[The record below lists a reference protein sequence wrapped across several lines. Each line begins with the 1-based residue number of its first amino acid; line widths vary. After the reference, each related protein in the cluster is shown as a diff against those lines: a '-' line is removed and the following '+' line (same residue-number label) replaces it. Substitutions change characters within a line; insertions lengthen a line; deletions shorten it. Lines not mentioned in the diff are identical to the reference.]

1 MTEEKRTPLY
11 QWHDANGGKM
21 VEYAGW
27 QMPVQY
33 EGLMSEHHAV
43 RQKAG
48 MFDVSHM
55 GEVRVKGKEALS
67 FIQHLLTNDFSSMK
81 DGEILYTFMCYPE
94 GGVVDDLLVY
104 RFAQDEYLL
113 VINAGNVQKDLDWIN
128 EKAQKFEVDVI
139 DESDRTAELAIQGP
153 LAEEITQRV
162 TDQNLSEI
170 KFFNF
175 KDHVTI
181 AGVKC
186 LISRTGYTGEDGF
199 EIYTKWDELET
210 VWKALMKAGEDEGI
224 QPAGLGCRDTLRF
237 EAGLPLYGHE
247 ISKDIS
253 PVEAGYGFFV
263 KLKKDD
269 FIGLEALKKQ
279 KEAGIP
285 RKLVGFEM
293 LGKGIP
299 RSEYDVL
306 LEGEKIG
313 FVTTGYVSPTLNKNV
328 GLALVDRKTIEGQ
341 EQITIQIRK
350 KQVEAKLI
358 PTPFYRKN
366 TKSKG

>member
-104 RFAQDEYLL
+104 RFTQDEYLL

-128 EKAQKFEVDVI
+128 EKAQNFEVDVI
-139 DESDRTAELAIQGP
+139 DESDRTGELAIQGP
-153 LAEEITQRV
+153 LAEEITQNV
-162 TDQNLSEI
+162 TDENLSEI

-199 EIYTKWDELET
+199 EIYTNWDELET
-210 VWKALMKAGEDEGI
+210 VWKALMKAGEDKGI

-253 PVEAGYGFFV
+253 PIEAGYGFFV

-285 RKLVGFEM
+285 RKLVGFEL

-313 FVTTGYVSPTLNKNV
+313 FVTTGYLSPTLNKNV

-341 EQITIQIRK
+341 DQIMIQIRK

-366 TKSKG
+366 TKSKV